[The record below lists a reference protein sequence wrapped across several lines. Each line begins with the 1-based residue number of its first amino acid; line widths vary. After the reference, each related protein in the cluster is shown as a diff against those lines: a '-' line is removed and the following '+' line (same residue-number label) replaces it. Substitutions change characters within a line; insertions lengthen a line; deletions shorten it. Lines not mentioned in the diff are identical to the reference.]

1 MSGVQAQ
8 VCGADTAGRVELCA
22 LWADDYQGERMATVT
37 PEATN
42 VVVAVLGAI
51 VGAILGGGSV
61 LVVIGRILAKV
72 KSDPITLDYIEKLYQ
87 SIPIDAMRELLR
99 NAAVVADKVTDGA
112 PNVVGEPG
120 SNG

>member
-8 VCGADTAGRVELCA
+8 VCGADTAGRVELRA
-22 LWADDYQGERMATVT
+22 LRADDYQGERMAAVT

-87 SIPIDAMRELLR
+87 SISIDAMRELLR
-99 NAAVVADKVTDGA
+99 NAAVVADKVTDGV